1 MKTSGATLSSK
12 HELSPKRGRKGVI
25 KLAIMATG
33 NIFGDDD
40 ALIERAHF
48 GSVKCVSSFGVVYCI
63 KTHEFLKK
71 LQENEKK
78 WALALKMA
86 LQKNI
91 NFAKRIS

>member
-1 MKTSGATLSSK
+1 MIVADEGVVKTSGVTLSSK
-12 HELSPKRGRKGVI
+12 YELSPKKGRKGII
-25 KLAIMATG
+25 KLAIMAAG

-48 GSVKCVSSFGVVYCI
+48 GSVKCISS
-63 KTHEFLKK
+63 FLKK